1 MPLPRCAVPVPSADI
16 PQEMRTTIRAQQ
28 LGLTLDNER
37 RCMIRIGIPTL
48 GFLATVGLP
57 NIALAVTSGEIY
69 PAAGY
74 GYGRYET
81 RLRFAAG
88 DGVVSSFFLWKDG
101 SEKSGV
107 FWNELDFEKVGADC
121 HVETNAIYGNPP
133 ANHSQRHEVADACGT
148 YHTYTYEWTPE
159 AIVWLIDNVEVRR
172 ETGATAAAYAQ
183 NAQAMQIRFNVW
195 PGDASFGGNF
205 SPNILPVHQYVDWVQ
220 FSSYAA
226 GAFTVQW
233 RQDFNAQT
241 VPTDWLTANW
251 QSPKMLSTHSPAN
264 INFMDGYLVISL
276 TADNATGPAG
286 AMPGDGKAS
295 GGAPSTGGGGSGGR
309 GGNAG
314 SGGTGGAAGGAGG
327 SGVGG
332 TPASGGSASPAGG
345 AATGGAT
352 SSGGMTG
359 SGGALATGGMATS
372 TGGSG
377 LGGTAGS
384 ASVPTSSGSPGASAT
399 GGAAPLATG
408 GSAGAF
414 NPPPSPPPSDQGGCS
429 VNARHGRDSSGLLA
443 VLFAALL
450 LPLRRRRRNF
460 PKKREPTS

>member
-1 MPLPRCAVPVPSADI
+1 
-16 PQEMRTTIRAQQ
+16 MRTTIRGQQ

-37 RCMIRIGIPTL
+37 PCMIRIGLPAL
-48 GFLATVGLP
+48 SFLATVGLP

-74 GYGRYET
+74 GYGRYES
-81 RLRFAAG
+81 RLKFAAG

-133 ANHSQRHEVADACGT
+133 ANHSQRHDVADPCGT

-195 PGDASFGGNF
+195 PGDATFGGNF

-220 FSSYAA
+220 FSTYSG

-241 VPTDWLTANW
+241 VPADWLTANW

-286 AMPGDGKAS
+286 AMPGDGKAG
-295 GGAPSTGGGGSGGR
+295 GGAPSTGGGGGGGFGNAGR
-309 GGNAG
+309 GGG
-314 SGGTGGAAGGAGG
+314 GGTAGAAGGSGGGG
-327 SGVGG
+327 S
-332 TPASGGSASPAGG
+332 PASGGSASPAGG
-345 AATGGAT
+345 SASGGITNSGGITGTGGIT
-352 SSGGMTG
+352 SSGGG
-359 SGGALATGGMATS
+359 LATGGVTAS
-372 TGGSG
+372 TGGTAS
-377 LGGTAGS
+377 GGTAGS
-384 ASVPTSSGSPGASAT
+384 AGVPTSSGSPGTSAS
-399 GGAAPLATG
+399 GGTAPSATG
-408 GSAGAF
+408 GSAGSLT
-414 NPPPSPPPSDQGGCS
+414 PPPSQPPGDDGGCS
-429 VNARHGRDSSGLLA
+429 VNPRQGRHSSVLLA
-443 VLFAALL
+443 ALGAALL
-450 LPLRRRRRNF
+450 LPLRRRLF